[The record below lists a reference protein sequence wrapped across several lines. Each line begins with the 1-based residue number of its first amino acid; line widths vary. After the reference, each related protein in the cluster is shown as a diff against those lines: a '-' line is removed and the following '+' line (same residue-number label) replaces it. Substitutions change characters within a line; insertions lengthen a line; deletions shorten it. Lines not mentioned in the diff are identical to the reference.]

1 MQVLADLVQVVNP
14 AALQQIGSSGL
25 LSQVKGAQVQLK
37 TPYFLRNVIKKQA
50 PFVFTSQMCPLND
63 CAIPSVAICP
73 YVYRACNG
81 SLVYAS
87 FSQRCA
93 PPCLAD
99 TATSP
104 SPTPSPSPSP
114 VKSASSMVQPH
125 ILVVLLSLVVLG
137 LALM

>member
-50 PFVFTSQMCPLND
+50 PFVLTSQMCPLND

-73 YVYRACNG
+73 YVYQACNG

-93 PPCLAD
+93 PPC
-99 TATSP
+99 
-104 SPTPSPSPSP
+104 PTPSPSPSP